1 MEGVIKNA
9 LQVTLG
15 ELKEDELK
23 RFRGTLSQTG
33 MKEGRA
39 SIPSHL
45 LEDADVPHTVELLKR
60 YYSEVSAVEMTM
72 QVLEE
77 IQKKDL
83 ADQLWEKIETGRSL
97 APKGRCVLSGR
108 GLAPKGLRIFFPVAQ
123 NISESYKEDVIKK
136 CQMVLNYGSDVD
148 GGVYLNTQYSNL
160 IITERYRLKRLLE
173 TALLYEG
180 QREMEALEE
189 LRTKETT
196 SIDLKD
202 LYSSGEKESS
212 SKMVLLTGAYG
223 IGKTLTA
230 HKMILD
236 WALGNL
242 YQGVF
247 HYVLYIDC
255 IEVTQLKADVSVAEL
270 VFTGNPSLNL
280 LQKKILKYPKKILL
294 IIDGFEELQF
304 SLDIAHPYKACN
316 EYEKLPAVVAVGKL
330 LRREVLSEACMIITS
345 RCEALQK
352 LDQFVSFNHC
362 MEVFG
367 FSEGDRHKYFQKYFG
382 NEEQALNVFQQI
394 RSNSIAF
401 TMCYSPF
408 ICKAICMVVRERM
421 KSSTELMEGLNC
433 RTQVLLHYVNVT
445 VQQHHPELRE
455 PVKSLFQKFGSL
467 AFSGF
472 KQQRRVFD
480 KGDLQNVLLEA
491 SSALPS
497 FLNSI
502 KLKMDVE
509 KDTIYTFAH
518 PSLQEF
524 FTALHCAS
532 CDDLSEVC
540 NLLDGFNNYER
551 IHQNSVLCFL
561 FGLAN
566 AESARIIGWK
576 ASEKLYPKLLE
587 WSKSRLHTHNCY
599 SLLRFLYRLYEI
611 QEDQFIKSSTQDCQE
626 INVSHFNL
634 NGVDWIVLGYCLQHY
649 QQGTSLILQSCS
661 MDVKQMQALLPVLKN
676 ASMLPTVYFCM
687 ALPVAFYSLDK
698 KKLLDMEHNTIGDEG
713 VKMLCA
719 ALKNSD
725 FEAEQL
731 RLTSNKLTEACAADL
746 SSVLRDN
753 QLLKELNL
761 SFNHLGDSGVKLL
774 CAGLQ
779 EPDCKL
785 EKLGLLAIQKDNSSS
800 REGSLAP
807 TSCRQTAASMIT
819 SHSVMRG
826 LIHLVCPYCN
836 TLCRSV
842 CRLYQQNLTAACAEG
857 LASVLHANRTLK
869 ELLLGYN
876 DLRDLGVKQLCAAL
890 RVSPCKL
897 ETLILFVCLFCFI

>member
-83 ADQLWEKIETGRSL
+83 ADQLWEKIETDFYPG
-97 APKGRCVLSGR
+97 
-108 GLAPKGLRIFFPVAQ
+108 
-123 NISESYKEDVIKK
+123 YKEDVIKK

-676 ASMLPTVYFCM
+676 ASI
-687 ALPVAFYSLDK
+687 
-698 KKLLDMEHNTIGDEG
+698 KLLDMEHNTIGDEG

-785 EKLGLLAIQKDNSSS
+785 EKLGL
-800 REGSLAP
+800 
-807 TSCRQTAASMIT
+807 
-819 SHSVMRG
+819 
-826 LIHLVCPYCN
+826 
-836 TLCRSV
+836 
-842 CRLYQQNLTAACAEG
+842 YQQNLTAACAEG

-897 ETLILFVCLFCFI
+897 ETLIRCRKRESCGFSKENYT